1 MLDLKTL
8 QECILFLFA
17 TSIMTV
23 DTQFSIREIG
33 FCQILQLQFLLRVL
47 VTLRERTIQIKG
59 ENQHPLE
66 KLRFVQSQLKGEGVA
81 TYIKTRKK
89 AEKEYEKAFVA
100 PN

>member
-1 MLDLKTL
+1 MSDSKTL

-17 TSIMTV
+17 TNIMTV

-47 VTLRERTIQIKG
+47 VTLRKRTIQIRG
-59 ENQHPLE
+59 GYQATLE
-66 KLRFVQSQLKGEGVA
+66 KLRFVQNQLKVKDVA
-81 TYIKTRKK
+81 TYIKTREK
-89 AEKEYEKAFVA
+89 AGKEYEKAFVA